1 MSPTLYNICMILVLI
16 VAIAKGI
23 EGIAKWNAVE
33 WVAGIFGTESKEN
46 VSKILYIIM
55 GVAGVALVFEQGLLK
70 STKA

>member
-23 EGIAKWNAVE
+23 EGIANWNAVE
-33 WVAGIFGTESKEN
+33 WVAGIFGAESKAN

-55 GVAGVALVFEQGLLK
+55 GIAGVVLVFDPALLRK
-70 STKA
+70 RV